1 MIFTANIKEL
11 SKKEKVKGLSR
22 NAWMILMM
30 IGMISF
36 IIFFLYGLIIT
47 AILAIVLAALEYIDE
62 DIYDIVIINMT
73 NNFKDK
79 YYA

>member
-30 IGMISF
+30 VGMISF

>member
-22 NAWMILMM
+22 NAWIILMM